1 MRFIHFEDKNIL
13 VSLIIQRSFLSCTS
27 NNKTATISA
36 PFAFVFCSDL
46 YHSFFSPSILMKLP
60 LFGEKNPNSTLP
72 FKIPKFSRWF
82 SIFVL
87 SLTLSLLVI
96 KVALKHFP
104 KPNTLILGSFPT
116 SEKQWS
122 AVIKCVLWSWKH
134 LAWVLAATLP
144 GACIWGIHWPSL
156 GVRCYHLGNFMRYFG
171 FNYAWPLCFLSV
183 SENNAGT
190 QSNMSLFLSQQTM
203 FLVEKI
209 FSLHFSNISKIY
221 TFLSISIFI
230 ICVGFLF
237 PLVWTILIDSESVFL
252 TLVSFSP
259 LLCPH

>member
-237 PLVWTILIDSESVFL
+237 PLVWTILIDSESVFP